1 MSVPQHLINVFSLSL
16 SLSLSLTHTLSPFLS
31 LALSL
36 PHTDVSPHVHLKYD
50 ANSHRPTTQSLE
62 KVIAARRAQ
71 PTPNDDLTVR
81 AVVERVA
88 GQALAA
94 LLRIPALLRMNTS
107 LLLERS
113 AALSSI
119 TQLRRQVA
127 LLPESFHDMWTTAA
141 IDELCLDALPSATA
155 LSRLEA
161 VARTLRRL
169 HETVPS
175 CVVQMMRV
183 EQEEDG
189 GGKRRKRSENGSGG
203 DGDVAKAVAV
213 ILTKGFLSF
222 DVLASFYT
230 TWYVNK
236 YQLLITMI
244 SILHDRRT
252 PKLYKHA

>member
-1 MSVPQHLINVFSLSL
+1 M
-16 SLSLSLTHTLSPFLS
+16 
-31 LALSL
+31 
-36 PHTDVSPHVHLKYD
+36 
-50 ANSHRPTTQSLE
+50 
-62 KVIAARRAQ
+62 IAARRAQ

-169 HETVPS
+169 HQTVPS

-183 EQEEDG
+183 EEQEEEG
-189 GGKRRKRSENGSGG
+189 GGKRRKRSEKASGG
-203 DGDVAKAVAV
+203 DGDVAKAVAI
-213 ILTKGFLSF
+213 ILMKGVLSF

-230 TWYVNK
+230 AWYVNK

>member
-1 MSVPQHLINVFSLSL
+1 M
-16 SLSLSLTHTLSPFLS
+16 
-31 LALSL
+31 
-36 PHTDVSPHVHLKYD
+36 
-50 ANSHRPTTQSLE
+50 
-62 KVIAARRAQ
+62 IAARRAQ

-169 HETVPS
+169 HQTVPS

-183 EQEEDG
+183 EEQEEEG
-189 GGKRRKRSENGSGG
+189 GGKRRKRSEKASGG
-203 DGDVAKAVAV
+203 DGDVAKAVAI
-213 ILTKGFLSF
+213 ILMKGVLSF

-230 TWYVNK
+230 AWYVNE

-252 PKLYKHA
+252 PKLYKHVTTSTNSVYTTYIWHCPLYNHSLSPFLQENRTWLSTVSTRLRHEIGRRRI